1 MKQTTYKW
9 QAFLVA
15 GAMAGMTMVG
25 CNQSSQTSQTSQVPN
40 EVQQEETSPATPGV
54 TVEASETSIYNNA
67 YENYNNLTDLGVI
80 INSPKEEDLTRLN
93 TLEEYH
99 YDKSTNE
106 SMLII
111 PKYNGTKIT
120 VSSVEYTGER
130 YVTKDVLYTVDATP
144 EGYGLMIKAN
154 RPEGIAQIA
163 VYITYKEKT
172 VEYIIEATNGKDGN
186 SNYEYLKV
194 ETEDKRV
201 NQGDLI
207 TPEANADTYL
217 EGLTCFKRYQID
229 IDKDGESEWVEVYWQ
244 GNMDANGE
252 YLFDDGQNWAL
263 VLRKGDEIYPLF
275 EKSYIQLGGLE
286 YVIYEDYDDYNRT
299 HILVTY
305 NTGAAV
311 MYYDCT
317 YDEESGYIRRNS
329 LYEASNIN
337 KIDEWSY
344 KNCD

>member
-1 MKQTTYKW
+1 MKQTTHKW
-9 QAFLVA
+9 QALLVA
-15 GAMAGMTMVG
+15 GTVASMTLVG
-25 CNQSSQTSQTSQVPN
+25 CNQVNQVPS
-40 EVQQEETSPATPGV
+40 EVQQEEPSPVTPVV
-54 TVEASETSIYNNA
+54 TAEVSEDSIYNNA
-67 YENYNNLTDLGVI
+67 YEDYNSLIDLGVI
-80 INSPKEEDLTRLN
+80 INAPKEEDLSRLS
-93 TLEEYH
+93 TLDEYH
-99 YDKSTNE
+99 YDKSANE

-130 YVTKDVLYTVDATP
+130 YITKDVLYSVDSTP
-144 EGYGLMIKAN
+144 EGYGLLIQAN

-163 VYITYKEKT
+163 VYMTYKEKT
-172 VEYIIEATNGKDGN
+172 VEYIIETTNGKDGHN
-186 SNYEYLKV
+186 DYEYLKV
-194 ETEDKRV
+194 DTEDKKEKE
-201 NQGDLI
+201 GTLI
-207 TPEANADTYL
+207 TPELNADTYL
-217 EGLTCFKRYQID
+217 EGLTCFKRYEID
-229 IDKDGESEWVEVYWQ
+229 MNQDGEDEAIEVYWQ
-244 GNMDANGE
+244 GNMDDKGN

-263 VLRKGDEIYPLF
+263 ILRKGDAIYPLF

-286 YVIYEDYDDYNRT
+286 YIVYEDYDDYNRT

-317 YDEESGYIRRNS
+317 YDEETGYIRRES

-344 KNCD
+344 KNCV